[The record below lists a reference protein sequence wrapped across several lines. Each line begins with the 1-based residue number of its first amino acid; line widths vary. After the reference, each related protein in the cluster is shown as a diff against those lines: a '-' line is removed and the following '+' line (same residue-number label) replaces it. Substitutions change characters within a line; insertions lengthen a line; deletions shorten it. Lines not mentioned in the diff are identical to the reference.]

1 METDSQRLTWEE
13 NEIGKSINRRVLLSP
28 LGKDLMIF
36 SVKAT
41 IQFYRDGGFYIVIDD
56 TGNKHK
62 LKLVHMEAIENGTQ
76 K

>member
-1 METDSQRLTWEE
+1 
-13 NEIGKSINRRVLLSP
+13 
-28 LGKDLMIF
+28 MIF